1 MPITHIDQGVYEFL
15 RSAGARLLD
24 VRTPLEYMAGHI
36 PGSTNIP
43 LRTIDDAELLIE
55 NKEAPLYVYCHSGI
69 RSQEAADQL
78 RELGYQ
84 NVKNIGG
91 IAMYTGKIVV

>member
-1 MPITHIDQGVYEFL
+1 
-15 RSAGARLLD
+15 
-24 VRTPLEYMAGHI
+24 MAGHI

-55 NKEAPLYVYCHSGI
+55 NKEVPLYIYCHSGI

-78 RELGYQ
+78 RELGYR

>member
-24 VRTPLEYMAGHI
+24 VRTPLEYMEGHI

-55 NKEAPLYVYCHSGI
+55 NKEVPLYIYCHSGI

-78 RELGYQ
+78 RELGYR